1 MLIGTNEL
9 PGTNGEMV
17 FMDLSAEDLGYPE
30 SIRKYASVDVT
41 FEKAWDGVWLLNA
54 AYTWSHSW
62 GNNEGYV
69 RSDNGQDD
77 AGLTTLFDQ
86 PGLLD
91 GAYGDLPNDR
101 RHQVK
106 VFGSYAITENFNV
119 GANFQFWTGRPKNAF
134 GYHPTDVFA
143 QAYGSESFYKNGVLA
158 PRGSE
163 GRTNSYWNLDL
174 TASYNFELSEDYDLT
189 VRADIFNVLNNDT
202 VTEVNEIYD
211 DEGDVA
217 GSGAVNP
224 NFGLP
229 TAWQSPRYV
238 RLSLNLKY

>member
-1 MLIGTNEL
+1 LTP
-9 PGTNGEMV
+9 PG
-17 FMDLSAEDLGYPE
+17 PE
-30 SIRKYASVDVT
+30 VHEVKFVGIP
-41 FEKAWDGVWLLNA
+41 
-54 AYTWSHSW
+54 
-62 GNNEGYV
+62 
-69 RSDNGQDD
+69 Q
-77 AGLTTLFDQ
+77 GLTTLFDQ